1 MQYRLGNSL
10 RIKEKAQ
17 TEEIECPKCKN
28 RVKFKMFS
36 NMDIRL
42 ISEYPVLD
50 PHTVYFLVCP
60 KCAAVYT
67 VEEDLGDELAK
78 GEKRAVGDFDLKEL
92 KEFKK

>member
-1 MQYRLGNSL
+1 MMEYRLGNSI

-17 TEEIECPKCKN
+17 TDEIECPKCKN

-36 NMDIRL
+36 NMDIRF
-42 ISEYPVLD
+42 ISKYPVLD

-67 VEEDLGDELAK
+67 VDEDLGDGLVK
-78 GEKRAVGDFDLKEL
+78 GENLSVGDFDLKEL
-92 KEFKK
+92 KEFK